1 MIARKTDTC
10 WRSEVPRPATGKTP
24 VRNVR
29 IGDEIW
35 EQVERAAD
43 EDGTTVT
50 AIVKAALLEYV
61 AKRAKQRAR
70 AEKRRAQSGE

>member
-1 MIARKTDTC
+1 MIARNTLTSRRPD
-10 WRSEVPRPATGKTP
+10 VPRPATGKTP

-35 EQVERAAD
+35 EQVERAAH
-43 EDGTTVT
+43 EDGTTAS
-50 AIVKAALLEYV
+50 AIVKEALLEYA

-70 AEKRRAQSGE
+70 KAKEQADG

>member
-1 MIARKTDTC
+1 MIARKTLTSRRPD
-10 WRSEVPRPATGKTP
+10 VPRPATGKTP

-35 EQVERAAD
+35 SQIQLAAQ
-43 EDGTTVT
+43 EDSTTDT
-50 AIVKAALLEYV
+50 AIVKQALLDYI

-70 AEKRRAQSGE
+70 KAKEQADG

>member
-1 MIARKTDTC
+1 M
-10 WRSEVPRPATGKTP
+10 PRPATGKTP

-29 IGDEIW
+29 VGDEIW

-43 EDGTTVT
+43 EDDTTAS
-50 AIVKAALLEYV
+50 AIVKEALLEYV

-70 AEKRRAQSGE
+70 KARERAAREADPSS

>member
-1 MIARKTDTC
+1 MIARNTLTTRRPD
-10 WRSEVPRPATGKTP
+10 VPRPATGKTP

-35 EQVERAAD
+35 EQVERAAH
-43 EDGTTVT
+43 EDGTTAT
-50 AIVKAALLEYV
+50 AIVKEALLEYV

-70 AEKRRAQSGE
+70 KAKEQADG